1 MNVLLINYLLFAF
14 IFLFISNWS
23 QIISFS
29 SLFVGPKIKTST
41 IKDEWINN
49 IVKKK
54 SGLTLLD
61 ITLFHDKKMYGM
73 MAGLP
78 FWPKMILSTGLY
90 ESLDKDELEWVI
102 LHEAG
107 HCVLWHNLQSFFI
120 EMIKL
125 TFGIYIIK
133 ISNINLFFV
142 PVHAILLSIVS
153 VHLIRWTTE
162 YVADKYSINLVD
174 KPKGVI
180 TAQDKFRKNYST
192 NLMND
197 EKSIFRFLFHWN
209 IYPSQ
214 RIEMAKKRISVQNIE
229 RD

>member
-1 MNVLLINYLLFAF
+1 MISTIIFVILFLA
-14 IFLFISNWS
+14 IVNWF

-29 SLFVGPKIKTST
+29 SLIIEPKTKTST
-41 IKDEWINN
+41 IKDEWIKNT
-49 IVKKK
+49 VQKK

-90 ESLDKDELEWVI
+90 ESLNKDELEWVI

-107 HCVLWHNLQSFFI
+107 HCIFWHNLQSFFI
-120 EMIKL
+120 EMIIL
-125 TFGIYIIK
+125 ALGIYLIQINK
-133 ISNINLFFV
+133 INLFFI
-142 PVHAILLSIVS
+142 PIHAILLSIVCI
-153 VHLIRWTTE
+153 HLIRWITE

-174 KPKGVI
+174 NPKGVI
-180 TAQDKFRKNYST
+180 TAQDKFRKNYYK

-197 EKSIFRFLFHWN
+197 EKNIFRFLFHWN
-209 IYPSQ
+209 ISSTQ
-214 RIEMAKKRISVQNIE
+214 RIEMAKRRLIKK
-229 RD
+229 

>member
-1 MNVLLINYLLFAF
+1 MISII
-14 IFLFISNWS
+14 IFVIFFLAIVNWS
-23 QIISFS
+23 QIFSFS

-41 IKDEWINN
+41 VKDEWINK
-49 IVKKK
+49 IVRKKT
-54 SGLTLLD
+54 GLKLLD

-90 ESLDKDELEWVI
+90 ENLNKDEIEWVI

-120 EMIKL
+120 EIITMAL
-125 TFGIYIIK
+125 GIYLIQINK
-133 ISNINLFFV
+133 INLFFI
-142 PVHAILLSIVS
+142 PIHAILLSIACI
-153 VHLIRWTTE
+153 HLIRWTTE

-174 KPKGVI
+174 NPNGVI
-180 TAQDKFRKNYST
+180 TAQDKFRKNYSK
-192 NLMND
+192 NFMND

-214 RIEMAKKRISVQNIE
+214 RIEMAKKRLIN
-229 RD
+229 R

>member
-1 MNVLLINYLLFAF
+1 MSIIIFIILFLA
-14 IFLFISNWS
+14 IANWS

-29 SLFVGPKIKTST
+29 SLFIGPKTKTSILKNEL
-41 IKDEWINN
+41 IKN

-54 SGLTLLD
+54 TGLTLLD

-90 ESLDKDELEWVI
+90 ESLNKDELEWVI

-107 HCVLWHNLQSFFI
+107 HCILWHNLQSFFI
-120 EMIKL
+120 EMVTL
-125 TFGIYIIK
+125 ALGIYLIQLNK
-133 ISNINLFFV
+133 INLFFI
-142 PVHAILLSIVS
+142 PIHAILLSIVS
-153 VHLIRWTTE
+153 IHLIRWATE

-174 KPKGVI
+174 NPKGVI
-180 TAQDKFRKNYST
+180 TAQDKFRKNYSK
-192 NLMND
+192 NIMND

-214 RIEMAKKRISVQNIE
+214 RIEMAKRRLTKK
-229 RD
+229 

>member
-1 MNVLLINYLLFAF
+1 MIDIILFVI
-14 IFLFISNWS
+14 IFLVIVNWF

-29 SLFVGPKIKTST
+29 SLFVGSKIKTSML
-41 IKDEWINN
+41 KDKWINS

-54 SGLTLLD
+54 TGLKLLD

-90 ESLDKDELEWVI
+90 KSLNKDELEWVI

-120 EMIKL
+120 EIITLFIGLYLIKVNNL
-125 TFGIYIIK
+125 NIFLVTF
-133 ISNINLFFV
+133 
-142 PVHAILLSIVS
+142 HAILLSIVS
-153 VHLIRWTTE
+153 IHLIRWSTE

-174 KPKGVI
+174 NPKGVI
-180 TAQDKFRKNYST
+180 TAQEKFRKNYSK
-192 NLMND
+192 NFMND

-209 IYPSQ
+209 IYPSL
-214 RIEMAKKRISVQNIE
+214 RIKMAKRRLNIF
-229 RD
+229 

>member
-1 MNVLLINYLLFAF
+1 MLEIILFV
-14 IFLFISNWS
+14 ILFLAIVNWS

-49 IVKKK
+49 VVKKK
-54 SGLTLLD
+54 TGLKLLD

-90 ESLDKDELEWVI
+90 ESLNKDELEWVI

-120 EMIKL
+120 EMITMAL
-125 TFGIYIIK
+125 GIYLIQLNK
-133 ISNINLFFV
+133 INLFFI
-142 PVHAILLSIVS
+142 PIHAILLSIVAI
-153 VHLIRWTTE
+153 HLIRWTTE

-174 KPKGVI
+174 NPNGVI
-180 TAQDKFRKNYST
+180 TAQDKFRKNYAK
-192 NLMND
+192 NFMND

-209 IYPSQ
+209 IYPYQ
-214 RIEMAKKRISVQNIE
+214 RIEMAKKRLSNI
-229 RD
+229 

>member
-1 MNVLLINYLLFAF
+1 MTNI
-14 IFLFISNWS
+14 ILFIIFFLAVVNWF

-29 SLFVGPKIKTST
+29 SLFIGPKIKRTT
-41 IKDEWINN
+41 IKDEWINK
-49 IVKKK
+49 IVKIKT
-54 SGLTLLD
+54 GLTLLN

-120 EMIKL
+120 EMITL
-125 TFGIYIIK
+125 AFGIYLIK
-133 ISNINLFFV
+133 ISNINLFFI
-142 PVHAILLSIVS
+142 PIHAILSSIVAI
-153 VHLIRWTTE
+153 HLIRWTTE

-180 TAQDKFRKNYST
+180 TAQDKFRKNYAK
-192 NLMND
+192 NFMND

-214 RIEMAKKRISVQNIE
+214 RIEMAKRRMLSPLH
-229 RD
+229 

>member
-1 MNVLLINYLLFAF
+1 MNGLLINYLLFVF

-49 IVKKK
+49 VVKKK
-54 SGLTLLD
+54 TGLKLLD

-90 ESLDKDELEWVI
+90 ESLNKDELEWVI

-107 HCVLWHNLQSFFI
+107 HCIMWHNLQSFLI
-120 EMIKL
+120 EMIMM
-125 TFGIYIIK
+125 TVGIHLIK
-133 ISNINLFFV
+133 ISNFSLFYI
-142 PVHAILLSIVS
+142 PVHAIFLSIVAI
-153 VHLIRWTTE
+153 HLIRWTTE

-174 KPKGVI
+174 NPNGAI
-180 TAQDKFRKNYST
+180 TAQKKFRKNYSK
-192 NLMND
+192 NFMND

-214 RIEMAKKRISVQNIE
+214 RIEMAKKRLTE
-229 RD
+229 

>member
-1 MNVLLINYLLFAF
+1 MLDIIIFTILFLA
-14 IFLFISNWS
+14 IVNWS

-29 SLFVGPKIKTST
+29 SLFVGPKIKTSK

-49 IVKKK
+49 VVKKK
-54 SGLTLLD
+54 TGLKLPD

-90 ESLDKDELEWVI
+90 KSLNKDELEWVI

-107 HCVLWHNLQSFFI
+107 HCVMWHNLQSFFI
-120 EMIKL
+120 EML
-125 TFGIYIIK
+125 TLAFGIHLVK

-142 PVHAILLSIVS
+142 PVHAILSSIVAI
-153 VHLIRWTTE
+153 HLIRWMTE

-174 KPKGVI
+174 KPNGVI
-180 TAQDKFRKNYST
+180 TAQEKFRKNYAK
-192 NLMND
+192 NFMND

-209 IYPSQ
+209 IYPAQ
-214 RIEMAKKRISVQNIE
+214 RIEMANKRLTK
-229 RD
+229 

>member
-1 MNVLLINYLLFAF
+1 MIDIILFVI
-14 IFLFISNWS
+14 IFLVIVNWF

-29 SLFVGPKIKTST
+29 SLFVGSKIKTSML
-41 IKDEWINN
+41 KDKWINS

-54 SGLTLLD
+54 TGLKLLD

-90 ESLDKDELEWVI
+90 KSLNKDELEWVI

-120 EMIKL
+120 EIITLFIGLYLIKVNNL
-125 TFGIYIIK
+125 NIFLVTF
-133 ISNINLFFV
+133 
-142 PVHAILLSIVS
+142 HAILLSIVS
-153 VHLIRWTTE
+153 IHLIRWSTE

-174 KPKGVI
+174 NPKGVI
-180 TAQDKFRKNYST
+180 TAQKKFRKNYSK
-192 NLMND
+192 NFMND
-197 EKSIFRFLFHWN
+197 EKSILRFLFHWN
-209 IYPSQ
+209 IYPSL
-214 RIEMAKKRISVQNIE
+214 RIKMAKRRLNIF
-229 RD
+229 

>member
-1 MNVLLINYLLFAF
+1 MITTIVFVILFLA
-14 IFLFISNWS
+14 IVNWS

-29 SLFVGPKIKTST
+29 SLFIGPKIKTGT

-49 IVKKK
+49 IIKKK
-54 SGLTLLD
+54 TGLQLLD

-90 ESLDKDELEWVI
+90 ETLDKDELEWVI

-107 HCVLWHNLQSFFI
+107 HCVMWHNLQSFFI
-120 EMIKL
+120 EMIVMIV
-125 TFGIYIIK
+125 GIYLIK
-133 ISNINLFFV
+133 ISNINLFFI
-142 PVHAILLSIVS
+142 PIHAIFLSIIAI
-153 VHLIRWTTE
+153 HLIRWMTE

-174 KPKGVI
+174 NPNGVI
-180 TAQDKFRKNYST
+180 TAQEKFRINYSK
-192 NLMND
+192 NFMND

-209 IYPSQ
+209 IYPSL
-214 RIEMAKKRISVQNIE
+214 RIKMANKRLKNSH
-229 RD
+229 